1 MEFSVLMVRKLS
13 ALLLT
18 SGAQVRKKER
28 ARALNLPTE
37 YDPTF
42 APSILWTQI
51 GKGNARSIPDV
62 GRTEPRRL
70 TASLVN
76 PDIVTIFASWISPFY
91 EWDRISYRKPALFD
105 GNKHSMFSLVSQN
118 RNNPWRWLVSYC
130 AICVL
135 ISPFSFFSS
144 LRSLPFRCGKVWAKH
159 PWSIS
164 FFQAGTHL
172 QLPCDWWSEARM
184 DRPN

>member
-51 GKGNARSIPDV
+51 ARSIPDV

-76 PDIVTIFASWISPFY
+76 PDIDIVTIFASWISPFY

-118 RNNPWRWLVSYC
+118 RNNP
-130 AICVL
+130 
-135 ISPFSFFSS
+135 
-144 LRSLPFRCGKVWAKH
+144 
-159 PWSIS
+159 
-164 FFQAGTHL
+164 
-172 QLPCDWWSEARM
+172 
-184 DRPN
+184 

>member
-118 RNNPWRWLVSYC
+118 RNNP
-130 AICVL
+130 
-135 ISPFSFFSS
+135 
-144 LRSLPFRCGKVWAKH
+144 
-159 PWSIS
+159 
-164 FFQAGTHL
+164 
-172 QLPCDWWSEARM
+172 
-184 DRPN
+184 